1 MSMAEQSPAGVRPP
15 DIARDAFHELNNHL
29 GVALINTSML
39 RRKLGEL
46 DPPVRQHLELL
57 SRSLDSVRALTCQLR
72 DLVQLLQVGGP
83 LTLEPLELAPLL
95 EEAADPCVHGVR
107 TAPVCTSGTRILGQ
121 RDLTVRLFSTLLG
134 ASASAHASLR
144 IVKESARVRFHLEV
158 PIDPDSPGTMD
169 LALALGEQLVT
180 AHQGAWRSSRHDQSV
195 AVDFTLPAAP

>member
-1 MSMAEQSPAGVRPP
+1 MAEQSPSAGRPP

-57 SRSLDSVRALTCQLR
+57 TRSLDSVRALTCQLR

-83 LTLEPLELAPLL
+83 LALEPLELGPLL
-95 EEAADPCVHGVR
+95 EQAADQCVHGGR
-107 TAPVCTSGTRILGQ
+107 TPPVCTEGTRVLGE
-121 RDLTVRLFSTLLG
+121 RDLSVRLFATLLG
-134 ASASAHASLR
+134 ASPSAPGSLR
-144 IVKESARVRFHLEV
+144 IAKEPERVRFRLEV
-158 PIDPDSPGTMD
+158 PVDADSPGTSD
-169 LALALGEQLVT
+169 LALALGEQLVA
-180 AHQGAWRSSRHDQSV
+180 AHQGSWRTSRHGEGV